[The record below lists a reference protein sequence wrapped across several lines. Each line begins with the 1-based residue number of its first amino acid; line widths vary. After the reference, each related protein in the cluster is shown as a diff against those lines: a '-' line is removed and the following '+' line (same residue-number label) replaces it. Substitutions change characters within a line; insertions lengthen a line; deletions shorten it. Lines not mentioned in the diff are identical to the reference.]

1 MIAYHNDPKIKERIL
16 GQLKT
21 QYEKGMNTM
30 CAVGCTK
37 HFDEHELYQMKVCD
51 PYSSVAAYRKSLHF
65 SSHEEYEN
73 QFGIPVELSELIHEI
88 ELSFKHRKSFLVNFQ
103 RVYENKDENKDE
115 NKEQWLLS
123 CMEAFNVGA
132 DTSDI
137 VRKVLLRLLNDKQ
150 YGILHNAKLITQTP
164 KYLINEVVT
173 KISHFLEINC
183 VDDMDSY
190 KETQEKVKQ
199 FFFTDPYGLFL
210 IRKIYACLWMIPSK
224 ETSLVSKLE
233 IAQNFKMNLS
243 MAWASKKKG
252 DTVRNENRYEEGY
265 KDYLE
270 YGDWVANTLI
280 EIIEDQV

>member
-21 QYEKGMNTM
+21 QYEKGVNTM

-51 PYSSVAAYRKSLHF
+51 PYSSVATYRKSLHF

-88 ELSFKHRKSFLVNFQ
+88 ELSFKHQKSFLVDFQ
-103 RVYENKDENKDE
+103 RVYENK
-115 NKEQWLLS
+115 EQWLLR

-137 VRKVLLRLLNDKQ
+137 VRRVLLRLLNDKK
-150 YGILHNAKLITQTP
+150 YGILHDAKLITQTP
-164 KYLINEVVT
+164 KSLINEVVT
-173 KISHFLEINC
+173 EISHFLEINC

-190 KETQEKVKQ
+190 KKTQEKVQ
-199 FFFTDPYGLFL
+199 QQFFTDPYGLFL
-210 IRKIYACLWMIPSK
+210 IRAIYACLWMIPSK

-233 IAQNFKMNLS
+233 IAQNFKNNLS
-243 MAWASKKKG
+243 MAWASKQKG
-252 DTVRNENRYEEGY
+252 DTVRNERLDEEGY
-265 KDYLE
+265 KDYWE
-270 YGDWVANTLI
+270 YGNWVANTLI
-280 EIIEDQV
+280 EIIEDQI